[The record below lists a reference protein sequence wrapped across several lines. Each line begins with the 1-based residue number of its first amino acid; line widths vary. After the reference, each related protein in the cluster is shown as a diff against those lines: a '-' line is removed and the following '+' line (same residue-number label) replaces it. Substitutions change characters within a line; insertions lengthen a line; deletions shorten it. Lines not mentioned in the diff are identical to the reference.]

1 MVRGIQKFKHYTITT
16 KIEHYT
22 RSVYLKYVLKMQSHD
37 PFIESYVHCH
47 ITTDTLSLNTLV
59 RLVKLYNI
67 LLFVFALII
76 FIEIF

>member
-1 MVRGIQKFKHYTITT
+1 
-16 KIEHYT
+16 
-22 RSVYLKYVLKMQSHD
+22 MQSHD
-37 PFIESYVHCH
+37 PFIESYAHCH

-59 RLVKLYNI
+59 LLVKLSNM